1 MDSRIRGS
9 DGFRDFY
16 EAVKNSYSKTGE
28 HHMTDNIYIIGVGM
42 VKFGKY
48 LDRSIKNLT
57 GEALDL
63 VLKDCGLER
72 KDIEAAWFSNTGW
85 GMTDFQHCIRGQ
97 VALSANGVAKIP
109 ITNVENAC
117 ASASTALH
125 GAWTAIKAGLY
136 DCVLAIG
143 SEKVYSE
150 DRKMMMKGFLSGTD
164 VEVTTRFI
172 EQWKK
177 DQKAKSDEKK
187 AVELKEEK
195 PKSEKKEGGHSVF
208 MDFYAHGA
216 RRHMKEFGT
225 TQRQLAVIAAK
236 AHNNSTLN
244 PLAQYMFP
252 QTVEQ
257 VLGDYEVAYPL
268 TRAMCAPVGDGAAA
282 AILCSEKFFK
292 QHPTKRAIR
301 IRASILRSG
310 SWDMDSDISKRAA
323 TAAYEVSGMGPED
336 MDIAEV
342 HDATAFGELHQT
354 EQLGFCGLGE
364 GGPFAE
370 SGATSLG
377 GKIPVNPSGG
387 LISRGHPIGASGLAQ
402 IFELVTHLR
411 GEAGKRQVENPRI
424 ALSENGGG
432 TIGYGE
438 AAMCIHILEKI

>member
-1 MDSRIRGS
+1 
-9 DGFRDFY
+9 
-16 EAVKNSYSKTGE
+16 
-28 HHMTDNIYIIGVGM
+28 MTDNIYIIGSGM
-42 VKFGKY
+42 IKFGKY
-48 LDRSIKNLT
+48 LDRSIKSLT
-57 GEALDL
+57 GESLDL

-97 VALSANGVAKIP
+97 VALSANGLAKIP

-143 SEKVYSE
+143 TEKVYNE
-150 DRKMMMKGFLSGTD
+150 DRKMMMKGFMSGTD
-164 VEVTTRFI
+164 VEVTTQFI

-177 DQKAKSDEKK
+177 DQKAKAGEVK
-187 AVELKEEK
+187 AKEPKEEK

-225 TQRQLAVIAAK
+225 TQRQLAAIAAK

-244 PLAQYMFP
+244 PLAQYTFP
-252 QTVEQ
+252 QTIEQ
-257 VLGDYEVAYPL
+257 VLEDYEVAYPL
-268 TRAMCAPVGDGAAA
+268 TRAMCAPVGDGSAA
-282 AILCSEKFFK
+282 AILCSEKFLK
-292 QHPTKRAIR
+292 QHPNKRAIL
-301 IRASILRSG
+301 IRASILKSG
-310 SWDMDSDISKRAA
+310 SWDIESDISRRAA
-323 TAAYEVSGMGPED
+323 KAAYEVSGIGPED

-370 SGATSLG
+370 NGETSLS

-402 IFELVTHLR
+402 IFELVTQLR
-411 GEAGKRQVENPRI
+411 GEAGKRQVKNPRI